1 MAGGRDR
8 RPVRSRNRLGA
19 SLPGHRSLS
28 AGTQNA
34 SFQILLNNYTVA
46 VTKTGGSLAGILAG
60 GLLLGVV
67 LGAVNVALLLASPIR
82 RAELAVIGGH
92 VRATDIG
99 ANR

>member
-1 MAGGRDR
+1 
-8 RPVRSRNRLGA
+8 
-19 SLPGHRSLS
+19 
-28 AGTQNA
+28 
-34 SFQILLNNYTVA
+34 

-67 LGAVNVALLLASPIR
+67 LGAVNVALLLASPLR